1 MRFLRS
7 KKTFSQDDAS
17 LIDEYRRTAEPAL
30 IGILFDRY
38 SHLLFAV
45 SMNYL
50 KNEDDSKDVVLHI
63 FEKLPADIK
72 KYEIRNF
79 GSWIYS
85 ITKNYCLKLLREKK
99 YNLHLNESLTPFEPD
114 EEDPDSALTDKM
126 LSHLGEAVFSLN
138 EPQQKCIKLFY
149 FEEKSYKEIEL
160 ITGYNYEK
168 VKSHIQN
175 GKRNMKIFLLNKK

>member
-1 MRFLRS
+1 MRFLHS
-7 KKTFSQDDAS
+7 KKTSSLDDTT
-17 LIDEYRRTAEPAL
+17 LIEEYRRTADPGL
-30 IGILFDRY
+30 LGIFFERY

-45 SMNYL
+45 SMKYL
-50 KNEDDSKDVVLHI
+50 KNEEDSKDVVLYV
-63 FEKLPADIK
+63 FEKLPGDLK

-99 YNLHLNESLTPFEPD
+99 YNANLNEEVTPSEID
-114 EEDPDSALTDKM
+114 EERPDAALTDKM
-126 LSHLGEAVFSLN
+126 LSHLGEAVSSLN

-149 FEEKSYKEIEL
+149 FEEKSYKEIEE